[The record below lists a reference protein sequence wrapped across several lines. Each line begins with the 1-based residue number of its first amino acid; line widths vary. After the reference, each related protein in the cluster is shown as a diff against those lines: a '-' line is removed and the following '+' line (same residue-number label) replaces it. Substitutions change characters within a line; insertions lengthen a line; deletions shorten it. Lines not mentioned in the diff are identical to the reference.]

1 MCYRFTA
8 GGVRLAAKV
17 MRSVVSVRP
26 TVCFLSILSLHV
38 MLFKIRTEGNIFVR
52 LFALGWIGLNQLT
65 SVLDFLCVIIKNYF
79 NSTISITSINRKMPQ
94 TRATYV
100 KLESSAKQ
108 RLQHRSSQRER
119 ETDLDR
125 EAKRS
130 MCSAM

>member
-52 LFALGWIGLNQLT
+52 LFALGWIELNQLT

-79 NSTISITSINRKMPQ
+79 N
-94 TRATYV
+94 
-100 KLESSAKQ
+100 
-108 RLQHRSSQRER
+108 
-119 ETDLDR
+119 
-125 EAKRS
+125 
-130 MCSAM
+130 

>member
-38 MLFKIRTEGNIFVR
+38 MFKIRTEGNIFVR

-65 SVLDFLCVIIKNYF
+65 SVLDFFVCNNKKI
-79 NSTISITSINRKMPQ
+79 ISIQPFQSRQLTEKCHK
-94 TRATYV
+94 RA
-100 KLESSAKQ
+100 Q
-108 RLQHRSSQRER
+108 R
-119 ETDLDR
+119 T
-125 EAKRS
+125 
-130 MCSAM
+130 